1 MLQDTSW
8 IAALRPVTQAR
19 QNLLCFPF
27 SGAGATAYKP
37 FVAHLPP
44 DVGLYAV
51 RLPGREQR
59 FSEPAVSDVSVITDH
74 VYAAASALFQESLL
88 VFGHSMGTLLAYDLV
103 RRIETSGETVT
114 RLVVSARGAPHIP
127 PSGVPIHKADRATVL
142 SALHRLGGTPEA
154 FFASPELQDLVL
166 PTLRADF
173 QISETYFLSEPRPV
187 TSDIVALAGETDPLV
202 HPENI
207 DAWEAYTTGQFRCHH
222 VTGGHFHIFD
232 DPHRTLRCA
241 LDL

>member
-1 MLQDTSW
+1 MLEDTPW
-8 IAALRPVTQAR
+8 IAALRPVAKAR
-19 QNLLCFPF
+19 QNLLFFPF
-27 SGAGATAYKP
+27 SGAGATAYQP
-37 FVAHLPP
+37 FIAHLPP

-59 FSEPAVSDVSVITDH
+59 FSEPAVSNVPAITDH
-74 VYAAASALFQESLL
+74 VYAAASALFQQPLG

-103 RRIETSGETVT
+103 RRIEASGKTVT

-127 PSGVPIHKADRATVL
+127 PSGVPIHNADRATVL
-142 SALHRLGGTPEA
+142 SALRKLGGTPEA
-154 FFASPELQDLVL
+154 FFASAELQDLVL

-173 QISETYFLSEPRPV
+173 QISETYLLPEPRPV
-187 TSDIVALAGETDPLV
+187 ACDIVALAGETDPLV
-202 HPENI
+202 SPANI
-207 DAWEAYTTGQFRCHH
+207 DAWEAYTTGQFKSYH
-222 VTGGHFHIFD
+222 VTGGHFHIFG